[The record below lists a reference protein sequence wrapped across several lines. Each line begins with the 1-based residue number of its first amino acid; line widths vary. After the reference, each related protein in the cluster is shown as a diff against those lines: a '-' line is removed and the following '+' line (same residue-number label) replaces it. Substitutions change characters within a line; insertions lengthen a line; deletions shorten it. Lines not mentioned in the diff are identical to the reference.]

1 MNNTIT
7 FNTKKE
13 IVTINLSL
21 TDGERP
27 VFTVSVDMRAYGAH
41 ESNMCGQC
49 KDEVYAI
56 LKHNKL
62 FLEIYELWEK
72 HHLNNMHA
80 GTERQE
86 ETLKLFTTEYKK
98 EHKVQ
103 PSYKEQCDYLAEHNL
118 LIDNGYKY
126 GSNWLYRPIP
136 KQDLKRID
144 ALLKFNYEE
153 RNVLTYGTATTTR
166 NN

>member
-7 FNTKKE
+7 FNTKKY
-13 IVTINLSL
+13 IITIYLNR
-21 TDGERP
+21 TEGRKP
-27 VFTVSVDMRAYGAH
+27 IFTVSALVKAIGEH
-41 ESNMCGQC
+41 EIIACGQC
-49 KDEVYAI
+49 RDEVYAI
-56 LKHNKL
+56 LKRNRL
-62 FLEIYELWEK
+62 FKEIYELWEK

-86 ETLKLFTTEYKK
+86 ETLKLFKTEYKK

-126 GSNWLYRPIP
+126 GSSWLYRPIP

-144 ALLKFNYEE
+144 ALLKFNHRE